1 MIINN
6 KKIKNDIMRSEIIKK
21 KKKQELLRLID
32 ILIIYMFFNNIIKII
47 SFSSKINSI

>member
-21 KKKQELLRLID
+21 KKKIGTFTID
-32 ILIIYMFFNNIIKII
+32 RY
-47 SFSSKINSI
+47 INYIHVF